1 MEKKLIQFSL
11 LTFIVFLFTEIAL
24 SDDQIPTEVFGSP
37 PLIGSVKIS
46 PSGEKVAMFATLNN
60 GDSAI
65 LIRDLTKNEPLKP
78 IASSDNKSLKLLSF
92 NWFDDEIILASAWL
106 AQDVFNTKADY
117 TRLLRVNVDGS
128 GFKPLF
134 KNRHFKDLPLRWE
147 EFNQTRI
154 IDWLP
159 DDDENILVM
168 LRMSNARSP
177 DVVKLNVKKN
187 SIKTVKKGV
196 AGVGSWM
203 TDEDGRV
210 RIGNTYDRNRSS
222 GSIIF
227 QEEGSTK
234 WRTIWDYSSFGED
247 SVSVLGFGKEPN
259 KVWYEA
265 YKDGRIAV
273 FSADIS
279 KQNIEPELVYSH
291 PKRDVETYLRYRKDK
306 KDPIGIGFRDEN
318 FHHVTWDKEAADF
331 EKSIYALFPD
341 KEVYFGGTS
350 DDRNRYIIFVENSS
364 TAGSF
369 YLGDKKLGTLD
380 LVAHSYPALANKV
393 LPAKKA
399 FFYKAR
405 DGLEIEAFLT
415 LPEGKDKN
423 LPTIIFPHGGP
434 IAADGE
440 KGFDYWTSFFSNR
453 GYAVVQMNFRGST
466 GYGFDFMKAGL
477 GQWGGQMQKD
487 VEDATYWAIKEG
499 IADPDRICIV
509 GGSYGGYAALM
520 GAATSDLYQCS
531 VSFAGVSD
539 LLYLLDGSR
548 RYGGEETLRIM
559 LGDKSRTELKE
570 ISPVNLADQ
579 IKIPVL
585 LVQGDDD
592 SRVLL
597 KHGEAMR
604 DALEEAGVDYIY
616 IQQEDSDHFLTLKRN
631 RLQFF
636 EETEKFLK
644 RHIGN

>member
-37 PLIGSVKIS
+37 PLIGTVKIS
-46 PSGEKVAMFATLNN
+46 PSGEKIAMYATLDN

-78 IASSDNKSLKLLSF
+78 ITSSDNKSLKLLSF

-106 AQDVFNTKADY
+106 AQDLYNTKADY

-128 GFKPLF
+128 GFEPLF
-134 KNRHFKDLPLRWE
+134 KKRHFKDLPLRWE

-210 RIGNTYDRNRSS
+210 RIGNTYDRNRSA

-265 YKDGRIAV
+265 YKDGRVAV

>member
-37 PLIGSVKIS
+37 PLIGTVKIS
-46 PSGEKVAMFATLNN
+46 PSGEKIAMYATLDN

-78 IASSDNKSLKLLSF
+78 ITSSDNKSLKLLSF

-128 GFKPLF
+128 GFTPLF
-134 KNRHFKDLPLRWE
+134 KKRHFKDLPLRWE
-147 EFNQTRI
+147 EGNQTRI
-154 IDWLP
+154 MDWLP

-168 LRMSNARSP
+168 IRMSNAKSP
-177 DVVKLNVKKN
+177 DVIKLNVKKN

-196 AGVGSWM
+196 AGVGYWM

-247 SVSVLGFGKEPN
+247 AVSVLGFGKEPN

-265 YKDGRIAV
+265 YKDGRVAV

>member
-46 PSGEKVAMFATLNN
+46 PSGEKIAMYATLNN

-128 GFKPLF
+128 GFTPLF
-134 KNRHFKDLPLRWE
+134 KKRHFKDLPLRWE
-147 EFNQTRI
+147 EGNQTRI
-154 IDWLP
+154 MDWLP

-168 LRMSNARSP
+168 IRMSNARSP
-177 DVVKLNVKKN
+177 DVIKLNVKKN

-196 AGVGSWM
+196 AGVGYWM

-291 PKRDVETYLRYRKDK
+291 PKRDVETYLRYRKDQ

-341 KEVYFGGTS
+341 KEVYFRGTS

-393 LPAKKA
+393 LPTKKA
-399 FFYKAR
+399 LFYKAR
-405 DGLEIEAFLT
+405 DGLDIEAFLT
-415 LPEGKDKN
+415 LPEGKNKK

-440 KGFDYWTSFFSNR
+440 KGFDYWTSFFANR

-466 GYGFDFMKAGL
+466 GYGYDFMKAGL
-477 GQWGGQMQKD
+477 GQWGGQMQED

-548 RYGGEETLRIM
+548 RYGGEESLRIM

-604 DALEEAGVDYIY
+604 DAMEEAGVDYIY

-644 RHIGN
+644 KHIGN

>member
-1 MEKKLIQFSL
+1 M
-11 LTFIVFLFTEIAL
+11 
-24 SDDQIPTEVFGSP
+24 
-37 PLIGSVKIS
+37 
-46 PSGEKVAMFATLNN
+46 
-60 GDSAI
+60 
-65 LIRDLTKNEPLKP
+65 
-78 IASSDNKSLKLLSF
+78 
-92 NWFDDEIILASAWL
+92 
-106 AQDVFNTKADY
+106 
-117 TRLLRVNVDGS
+117 
-128 GFKPLF
+128 
-134 KNRHFKDLPLRWE
+134 
-147 EFNQTRI
+147 
-154 IDWLP
+154 DWLP

-168 LRMSNARSP
+168 IRMSNARSP
-177 DVVKLNVKKN
+177 DVIKLNVKKN

-196 AGVGSWM
+196 AGVGYWM

-210 RIGNTYDRNRSS
+210 RIGNTYDRNRST

-393 LPAKKA
+393 LPTKKA
-399 FFYKAR
+399 LFYKAR
-405 DGLEIEAFLT
+405 DGLDIEAFLT
-415 LPEGKDKN
+415 LPEGKNKK

-440 KGFDYWTSFFSNR
+440 KGFDYWTSFFANR

-466 GYGFDFMKAGL
+466 GYGYDFMKAGL
-477 GQWGGQMQKD
+477 GQWGGQMQED

-539 LLYLLDGSR
+539 LLYLLDGGR
-548 RYGGEETLRIM
+548 RYGGEESIRIM
-559 LGDKSRTELKE
+559 LGDKSRSELRE
-570 ISPVNLADQ
+570 ISPVYLADQ

-604 DALEEAGVDYIY
+604 DAMEEAGVDYLY

-644 RHIGN
+644 KHIGN

>member
-37 PLIGSVKIS
+37 PLIGTVKIS
-46 PSGEKVAMFATLNN
+46 PSGEKIAMYATLNN

-128 GFKPLF
+128 GFEPLF
-134 KNRHFKDLPLRWE
+134 KKRHFKDLPLRWE

-177 DVVKLNVKKN
+177 DVIKLNVKKN

-196 AGVGSWM
+196 AGVGYWM

-393 LPAKKA
+393 LPTKKA
-399 FFYKAR
+399 LFYKAR
-405 DGLEIEAFLT
+405 DGLDIEAFLT
-415 LPEGKDKN
+415 LPEGKNKK

-440 KGFDYWTSFFSNR
+440 KGFDYWTSFFANR

-466 GYGFDFMKAGL
+466 GYGYDFMKAGL
-477 GQWGGQMQKD
+477 GQWGGQMQED

-548 RYGGEETLRIM
+548 RYGGEEGLRIM

-604 DALEEAGVDYIY
+604 DAMEEAGVDYIY

-644 RHIGN
+644 KHIGN

>member
-46 PSGEKVAMFATLNN
+46 PSGEKIAMFATLNN

-128 GFKPLF
+128 GFTPLF
-134 KNRHFKDLPLRWE
+134 KKRHFKDLPLRWE

-210 RIGNTYDRNRSS
+210 RIGNTYDRNRSA

-393 LPAKKA
+393 LPTKKA
-399 FFYKAR
+399 LFYKAR
-405 DGLEIEAFLT
+405 DGLDIEAFLT
-415 LPEGKDKN
+415 LPEGKNKK

-440 KGFDYWTSFFSNR
+440 KGFDYWTSFFANR

-466 GYGFDFMKAGL
+466 GYGYDFMKAGL
-477 GQWGGQMQKD
+477 GQWGGQMQED

-539 LLYLLDGSR
+539 LLYLLDGGR
-548 RYGGEETLRIM
+548 RYGGEESIRIM
-559 LGDKSRTELKE
+559 LGDKSRSELRE
-570 ISPVNLADQ
+570 ISPVYLADQ

-604 DALEEAGVDYIY
+604 DAMEEAGVDYLY

-644 RHIGN
+644 KHIGN

>member
-46 PSGEKVAMFATLNN
+46 PSGEKIAMFATLNN

-106 AQDVFNTKADY
+106 AQDVYNTKADY

-128 GFKPLF
+128 GFEPLF
-134 KNRHFKDLPLRWE
+134 KKRHFKDLPLRWE

-168 LRMSNARSP
+168 LRMSNPRSP

-196 AGVGSWM
+196 AGVRFWM

-393 LPAKKA
+393 LPTKKA
-399 FFYKAR
+399 LFYKAR
-405 DGLEIEAFLT
+405 DGLDIEAFLT
-415 LPEGKDKN
+415 LPEGKNKK

-440 KGFDYWTSFFSNR
+440 KGFDYWTSFFANR

-466 GYGFDFMKAGL
+466 GYGYDFMKAGL
-477 GQWGGQMQKD
+477 GQWGGQMQED

-548 RYGGEETLRIM
+548 RYGGEESIRIM
-559 LGDKSRTELKE
+559 LGDKSRSELRE
-570 ISPVNLADQ
+570 ISPVYLADQ

-604 DALEEAGVDYIY
+604 DAMEEAGVDYIY

>member
-37 PLIGSVKIS
+37 PLIGNVKIS
-46 PSGEKVAMFATLNN
+46 PNGEKIAMYATLNN

-106 AQDVFNTKADY
+106 AQDLYNTKADY

-128 GFKPLF
+128 GFEPLF
-134 KNRHFKDLPLRWE
+134 KKRHFKDLPLRWE

-177 DVVKLNVKKN
+177 DVIKLNVKKN

-210 RIGNTYDRNRSS
+210 RIGNTYDRNRSA

-234 WRTIWDYSSFGED
+234 WRTVWDYSSFGED
-247 SVSVLGFGKEPN
+247 TISVLGFGEAPN

-318 FHHVTWDKEAADF
+318 FHHVTWDKEQAEF
-331 EKSIYALFPD
+331 EESIYAKFSD

-380 LVAHSYPALANKV
+380 LVAHAYPALANKV

-399 FFYKAR
+399 LFYKAR

-440 KGFDYWTSFFSNR
+440 KGFDYWTSFFANR

-477 GQWGGQMQKD
+477 GQWGGQMQED

-539 LLYLLDGSR
+539 LLYLLDGGR
-548 RYGGEETLRIM
+548 RYGGEESLRIM
-559 LGDKSRTELKE
+559 LGDKSRSELKE

-597 KHGEAMR
+597 KHGQAMR
-604 DALEEAGVDYIY
+604 DAMEEAGVDYIY

-644 RHIGN
+644 KHIGN

>member
-46 PSGEKVAMFATLNN
+46 PSGEKIAMYATLNN

-106 AQDVFNTKADY
+106 AQDVYNTKADY

-128 GFKPLF
+128 GFTPLF
-134 KNRHFKDLPLRWE
+134 KKRHFKDLPLRWE
-147 EFNQTRI
+147 EGNQTRI
-154 IDWLP
+154 MDWLP

-168 LRMSNARSP
+168 IRMSNARSP
-177 DVVKLNVKKN
+177 DVIKLNVKKN

-196 AGVGSWM
+196 AGVGYWM

-247 SVSVLGFGKEPN
+247 AVSVLGFGKEPN

-265 YKDGRIAV
+265 YKDGRVAV

-548 RYGGEETLRIM
+548 RYGGEETVRIM

>member
-1 MEKKLIQFSL
+1 MYKKLIQFSL

-37 PLIGSVKIS
+37 PLIGTVKIS
-46 PSGEKVAMFATLNN
+46 PSGEKIAMYATLNN

-128 GFKPLF
+128 GFTPLF
-134 KNRHFKDLPLRWE
+134 KKRHFKDLPLRWE
-147 EFNQTRI
+147 EGNQTRI
-154 IDWLP
+154 MDWLP

-168 LRMSNARSP
+168 IRMSNARSP
-177 DVVKLNVKKN
+177 DVIKLNVKKN

-196 AGVGSWM
+196 AGVGYWM

-265 YKDGRIAV
+265 YKDGRVAV

-291 PKRDVETYLRYRKDK
+291 PKRDVETYLRYRKDQ

-393 LPAKKA
+393 LPTKKA
-399 FFYKAR
+399 LFYKAR
-405 DGLEIEAFLT
+405 DGLDIEAFLT
-415 LPEGKDKN
+415 LPEGKNKK

-440 KGFDYWTSFFSNR
+440 KGFDYWTSFFANR

-466 GYGFDFMKAGL
+466 GYGYDFMKAGL
-477 GQWGGQMQKD
+477 GQWGGQMQED

-548 RYGGEETLRIM
+548 RYGGEETVRIM

>member
-46 PSGEKVAMFATLNN
+46 PSGEKIAMYATLNN

-128 GFKPLF
+128 GFTPLF
-134 KNRHFKDLPLRWE
+134 KKRHFKDLPLRWE
-147 EFNQTRI
+147 EGNQTRI
-154 IDWLP
+154 MDWLP

-168 LRMSNARSP
+168 IRMSNARSP
-177 DVVKLNVKKN
+177 DVIKLNVKKN

-196 AGVGSWM
+196 AGVGYWM

-291 PKRDVETYLRYRKDK
+291 PKRDVETYLRYRKDQ

-393 LPAKKA
+393 LPTKKA
-399 FFYKAR
+399 LFYKAR
-405 DGLEIEAFLT
+405 DGLDIEAFLT
-415 LPEGKDKN
+415 LPEGKNKK

-440 KGFDYWTSFFSNR
+440 KGFDYWTSFFANR

-466 GYGFDFMKAGL
+466 GYGYDFMKAGL
-477 GQWGGQMQKD
+477 GQWGGQMQED

-548 RYGGEETLRIM
+548 RYGGEESLRIM

-604 DALEEAGVDYIY
+604 DAMEEAGVDYIY

-644 RHIGN
+644 KHIGN

>member
-46 PSGEKVAMFATLNN
+46 PSGEKIAMYATLNN

-128 GFKPLF
+128 GFTPLF
-134 KNRHFKDLPLRWE
+134 KKRHFKDLPLRWE
-147 EFNQTRI
+147 EGNQTRI
-154 IDWLP
+154 MDWLP

-168 LRMSNARSP
+168 IRMSNARSP
-177 DVVKLNVKKN
+177 DVIKLNVKKN

-196 AGVGSWM
+196 AGVGYWM

-247 SVSVLGFGKEPN
+247 AVSVLGFGKEPN

-265 YKDGRIAV
+265 YKDGRVAV

-548 RYGGEETLRIM
+548 RYGGEETVRIM

>member
-46 PSGEKVAMFATLNN
+46 PSGEKIAMFATLNN

-78 IASSDNKSLKLLSF
+78 IVSSDNKSLKLLSF

-106 AQDVFNTKADY
+106 AQDLYNTKADY

-128 GFKPLF
+128 GFEPLF
-134 KNRHFKDLPLRWE
+134 KKRHFKDLPLRWE

-168 LRMSNARSP
+168 LRMSNPRSP

-196 AGVGSWM
+196 AGVRFWM

-265 YKDGRIAV
+265 YKDGRVAV

-291 PKRDVETYLRYRKDK
+291 PKRDVETYLRYRKDQ

-393 LPAKKA
+393 LPTKKA
-399 FFYKAR
+399 LFYKAR
-405 DGLEIEAFLT
+405 DGLDIEAFLT
-415 LPEGKDKN
+415 LPEGKNKN

-440 KGFDYWTSFFSNR
+440 KGFDYWTSFFANR

-466 GYGFDFMKAGL
+466 GYGYDFMKAGL
-477 GQWGGQMQKD
+477 GQWGGQMQED

-539 LLYLLDGSR
+539 LLYLLDGGR
-548 RYGGEETLRIM
+548 RYGGEESIRIM
-559 LGDKSRTELKE
+559 LGDKSRSELRE
-570 ISPVNLADQ
+570 ISPVYLADQ

-604 DALEEAGVDYIY
+604 DAMEEAGVDYIY

-636 EETEKFLK
+636 QETEKFLK
-644 RHIGN
+644 KHIGN

>member
-37 PLIGSVKIS
+37 PLIGTVKIS
-46 PSGEKVAMFATLNN
+46 PSGEKIAMYATLNN

-78 IASSDNKSLKLLSF
+78 IASSDNKSLKILSF

-128 GFKPLF
+128 GFTPLF
-134 KNRHFKDLPLRWE
+134 KKRHFKDLPLRWE
-147 EFNQTRI
+147 EGNQTRI
-154 IDWLP
+154 MDWLP

-168 LRMSNARSP
+168 IRMSNARSP
-177 DVVKLNVKKN
+177 DVIKLNVKKN

-196 AGVGSWM
+196 AGVGYWM

-247 SVSVLGFGKEPN
+247 AVSVLGFGKEPN

-265 YKDGRIAV
+265 YKDGRVAV

-548 RYGGEETLRIM
+548 RYGGEETVRIM